1 MNMEMDNKRYKKLL
15 LYAGTI
21 VDDEDDA
28 KDLLQEFLLVMLEKD
43 IEFNYVYALTTMKN
57 MFLQKLQKDNRLFR
71 KIFPEEYT
79 HLNQNESITT
89 EEDIEEIKE
98 HDELL
103 QTKIDSVG
111 EVYNHLNVFD
121 KQLYYLH
128 YVKGLSQREIARQS
142 QINFPTINYRFVGIK
157 EKILQHHK
165 NKQNEKGTK

>member
-1 MNMEMDNKRYKKLL
+1 MEMDNKRYKKLL

-79 HLNQNESITT
+79 HLNQNETITT
-89 EEDIEEIKE
+89 EEDLEEIK
-98 HDELL
+98 DNDDKL
-103 QTKIDSVG
+103 QEKIDTIG
-111 EVYNHLNVFD
+111 QVYDQLNVFD

-128 YVKGLSQREIARQS
+128 YVKGLSQREIARQTE
-142 QINFPTINYRFVGIK
+142 INFPTINYRFVGIK
-157 EKILQHHK
+157 QKITDYYK
-165 NKQNEKGTK
+165 TKQNEKGTK